1 MKKYKIIGLTGQTGA
16 GKSTVSAVLAKGGAA
31 VIDAD
36 RLVAE
41 LYKPESVCLRVLSA
55 EFGEDIILPDKS
67 LDRKKLAQRAFSAKE
82 KTALL
87 GSLIHPFVLSLFLE
101 KAESLVK
108 DGKKLIVFDA
118 PQLFESRAN
127 VICDYIISITAE
139 ESLRRQRI
147 MNRDSISEEMAESR
161 INAQLPESYF
171 KENSDFIL
179 ENNGSQSELISKTE
193 GLLGYLR
200 QVI

>member
-67 LDRKKLAQRAFSAKE
+67 LDRKKLAQRAFASKE

-101 KAESLVK
+101 KAESLV
-108 DGKKLIVFDA
+108 
-118 PQLFESRAN
+118 
-127 VICDYIISITAE
+127 
-139 ESLRRQRI
+139 
-147 MNRDSISEEMAESR
+147 
-161 INAQLPESYF
+161 
-171 KENSDFIL
+171 
-179 ENNGSQSELISKTE
+179 
-193 GLLGYLR
+193 
-200 QVI
+200 